1 MVIEFILTDGIQA
14 LRLLLLSTMHWELL
28 TAVRRPDKAAGGSE
42 FQKTLSRPK

>member
-28 TAVRRPDKAAGGSE
+28 TAGPATGQSGRRE
-42 FQKTLSRPK
+42 